1 MYICGIEKKNERI
14 VTIFENVMT
23 KFHELPEQPS
33 YLIGQVTHRILLA
46 ILNASCFATDESRYL
61 LDPQNRANA

>member
-23 KFHELPEQPS
+23 KFHEQPS
-33 YLIGQVTHRILLA
+33 YYTV
-46 ILNASCFATDESRYL
+46 
-61 LDPQNRANA
+61 